1 MSARVAADEVSA
13 GCERAATQRVD
24 LMGVGSDPTD
34 HSTLCA
40 DALLRVIAANA
51 AAGHSFVTPDGSS

>member
-1 MSARVAADEVSA
+1 
-13 GCERAATQRVD
+13 
-24 LMGVGSDPTD
+24 MGVGSDPTD

-51 AAGHSFVTPDGSS
+51 AAGHSFVTSDGSS